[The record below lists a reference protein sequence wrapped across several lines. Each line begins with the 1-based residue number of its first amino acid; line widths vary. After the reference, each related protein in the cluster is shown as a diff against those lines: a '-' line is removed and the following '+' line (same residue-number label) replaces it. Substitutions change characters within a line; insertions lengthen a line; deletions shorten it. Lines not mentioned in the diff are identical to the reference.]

1 MDSSIKTL
9 EERID
14 ELLFSYRTCSKCS
27 LCKNRNTLL
36 YGKGRTSTHVVA
48 VLDRVGPRAAST
60 GNILTGGEGRFLT
73 TLFKRA
79 GMDPSAIWIT
89 PVVSCPTGT
98 TLPQQNRRVEMLPAP
113 KKSEVEA
120 CSPRLHEEIHNI
132 EPCMI
137 FAFGSASVSSLV
149 PNAKF
154 QELQG
159 RVTEAFITGDLVEY
173 PVPMMALPSMNQL
186 YRNPAQ
192 KPGSIW
198 NKTLESIK
206 AGLAVAHKLNGL
218 RRNDG

>member
-1 MDSSIKTL
+1 MGSEMCIRD
-9 EERID
+9 R
-14 ELLFSYRTCSKCS
+14 LFSYRTCSKCS
-27 LCKNRNTLL
+27 LCKNRKTLL

-149 PNAKF
+149 P
-154 QELQG
+154 LSL
-159 RVTEAFITGDLVEY
+159 IH
-173 PVPMMALPSMNQL
+173 
-186 YRNPAQ
+186 
-192 KPGSIW
+192 I
-198 NKTLESIK
+198 
-206 AGLAVAHKLNGL
+206 
-218 RRNDG
+218 

>member
-1 MDSSIKTL
+1 
-9 EERID
+9 
-14 ELLFSYRTCSKCS
+14 
-27 LCKNRNTLL
+27 
-36 YGKGRTSTHVVA
+36 
-48 VLDRVGPRAAST
+48 
-60 GNILTGGEGRFLT
+60 
-73 TLFKRA
+73 
-79 GMDPSAIWIT
+79 
-89 PVVSCPTGT
+89 
-98 TLPQQNRRVEMLPAP
+98 
-113 KKSEVEA
+113 
-120 CSPRLHEEIHNI
+120 
-132 EPCMI
+132 MI